1 MKIFDRVKSVF
12 SSIKNS
18 YEENI
23 INDISVETINEI
35 FEREKRI
42 GSLNEIT
49 YFTCMKMLSESIGKV
64 SLKFYKDTDEGVISC
79 RDNETYRVLRER
91 PNPYITPSMF
101 WATVEFNRNHYGN
114 AYVWCRYNKG
124 KLKDLWIMNS
134 ESVKVMVDDAGLL
147 GNDNAIYYKYL
158 DPKTNKNY
166 VFEESEIMHFKT
178 TISKDGITGM
188 PIRDILNDSMEGV
201 KASQK
206 FMNNLYKSG
215 LTAKAV
221 LEYTGD
227 LNEEARKRLVAGFE
241 AFANGED
248 NSGKIVPVP
257 LGMKLTP
264 LNIKLT
270 DSQFFELKKYSSL
283 QIAAAFGIKPNHLNN
298 YEKSSYSNSEMQNL
312 SFYTDTLL
320 FILNQYEQE
329 ITYKLLSSDEREE
342 GYYFKFNVNSILRAD
357 MKTQIESLSQG
368 VQNGI
373 YSPDEARGYL
383 DIPKKEGGNQ
393 LIVNGNYIPLTKVGK
408 QYGGGD

>member
-18 YEENI
+18 DEENVS
-23 INDISVETINEI
+23 NDISIKTINEI

-64 SLKFYKDTDEGVISC
+64 SLKFYKDTDGGVISC

-134 ESVKVMVDDAGLL
+134 EMVKVMVDDAGLL

-158 DPKTNKNY
+158 DQKTNKNY

-227 LNEEARKRLVAGFE
+227 LNEEARRRLVAGFE

-329 ITYKLLSSDEREE
+329 ITYKLLSSAEREE

-357 MKTQIESLSQG
+357 MKTQMETLAQG

-408 QYGGGD
+408 QYEGGD